1 MIEINNKTRSK
12 IDLVLV
18 QKVVENFLK
27 YYKKQN
33 CEVSIAFVGDKTIR
47 KLNKTY
53 RGINKI
59 TDVLAFPDATV
70 GTSLDNEQSNFLGEV
85 IIDYTQVKRQA
96 KRFNNSVRQELI
108 FILVHGLLHLLG
120 YDDKTEKSRRE
131 MERLGREFIEKL
143 KMNNNKISNYS
154 NF

>member
-47 KLNKTY
+47 RLNKTY
-53 RGINKI
+53 RGVNKI
-59 TDVLAFPDATV
+59 TDVLAFF
-70 GTSLDNEQSNFLGEV
+70 DNEQNNFLGE
-85 IIDYTQVKRQA
+85 IIISYIQVKRQA

-131 MERLGREFIEKL
+131 MERLGEEFIGKL
-143 KMNNNKISNYS
+143 KKM
-154 NF
+154 